1 LGVGLDAEKLS
12 IRRSEAVHREIG
24 DPLDAGKSG
33 IQKDH
38 IISENL
44 DPQLSLG
51 MTKYDPV
58 SVRGGKRLP
67 QPLCQFTAR
76 KVFESSL
83 SCRSFAPDSS
93 GCFRSFT
100 KISD

>member
-1 LGVGLDAEKLS
+1 
-12 IRRSEAVHREIG
+12 VHREIG

-58 SVRGGKRLP
+58 SLGGGNSLPRTRYGGEWEVRDVKTINAWVLVHGQEGIRIEFELP
-67 QPLCQFTAR
+67 LLCPGFVRMFQ
-76 KVFESSL
+76 EL
-83 SCRSFAPDSS
+83 H
-93 GCFRSFT
+93 
-100 KISD
+100 